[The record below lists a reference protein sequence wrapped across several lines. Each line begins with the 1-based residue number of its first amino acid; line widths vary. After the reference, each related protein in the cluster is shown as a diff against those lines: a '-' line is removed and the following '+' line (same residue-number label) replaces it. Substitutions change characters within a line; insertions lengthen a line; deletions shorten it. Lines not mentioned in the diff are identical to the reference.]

1 MTDKKKLL
9 GFISYIIKNLGQ
21 TYPNYEWKDYLSQ
34 HMKASDI
41 ENESSSTLQIISSN
55 MYYAY
60 IISLN
65 TSMGVLDVL
74 NRLEDSENMLK
85 YLKEEKLLRKKFG
98 FKLNDVE
105 YYESEEKSLEHMNKF
120 QSSLEFLR
128 KLFASPIKKTVAKKK
143 SSIASTSPKIS
154 KKTVSK
160 SPITSPKISKTV
172 AKSPKNRSVKKNTSP
187 KKKESVLKSPNEG
200 EVTMVLGYSD
210 KANVL
215 YGDFG
220 GKYIKFKDE
229 FLLKE
234 KSWIKPN
241 SHLKDGFGWIFAKT
255 ALNINKLRKALNE
268 YEIEYVTVNSSESP
282 IKKVGKSKSPIKDKI
297 IKKVESSVKKQVSE
311 KLKSCSSYTVKE
323 LKEMAKNED
332 IKGRS
337 KMGKDELCKALK
349 IK

>member
-9 GFISYIIKNLGQ
+9 GFISYVIKNLGQ

-34 HMKASDI
+34 HMKTNDI
-41 ENESSSTLQIISSN
+41 ENESSPTLQIISSN

-74 NRLEDSENMLK
+74 NQLEDSENMLK

-105 YYESEEKSLEHMNKF
+105 YYESEEKSLEHMNEF
-120 QSSLEFLR
+120 QGSLEFLR
-128 KLFASPIKKTVAKKK
+128 KLFASPVKKTVAKKK
-143 SSIASTSPKIS
+143 SSLASTSPKR
-154 KKTVSK
+154 KNKTISK
-160 SPITSPKISKTV
+160 SPVKKEIK
-172 AKSPKNRSVKKNTSP
+172 VKKNTSKSP
-187 KKKESVLKSPNEG
+187 KEKKSVSKSPNKG
-200 EVTMVLGYSD
+200 EVTIVLDYSD

-255 ALNINKLRKALNE
+255 ALNINKLRKALKE
-268 YEIEYVTVNSSESP
+268 YEIEYVTVNSSGSS